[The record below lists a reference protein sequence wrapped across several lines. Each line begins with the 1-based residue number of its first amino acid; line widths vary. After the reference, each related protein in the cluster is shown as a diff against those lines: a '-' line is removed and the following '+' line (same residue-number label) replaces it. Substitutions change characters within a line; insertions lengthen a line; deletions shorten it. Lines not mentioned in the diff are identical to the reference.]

1 MALTGKSNKTAGAGQ
16 CRPCD
21 GSGIWSFSGL
31 VHPRSP
37 PRPRFLKPVPDQM
50 ITIEVGFTITP
61 CDLFGGASQRWGEE
75 KRALVKS
82 AMFNGTHGPV
92 GAGS

>member
-1 MALTGKSNKTAGAGQ
+1 MALTGNLPKPPVQVNAVHVTKGV
-16 CRPCD
+16 
-21 GSGIWSFSGL
+21 WSFSGL
-31 VHPRSP
+31 VRPRSR

-82 AMFNGTHGPV
+82 AMFNGTHCPV